1 MDKPQRIYLLRK
13 LYRVGDELDWSYF
26 TTPYITTSLEVAME
40 KAESTYKEYDA
51 SIDILEV
58 EKDKDKDIAI
68 LLPQTWRKDRNNRW
82 TRHEVKEMRG
92 EVKPCKTQ

>member
-1 MDKPQRIYLLRK
+1 MVENKPQRIYLLRK
-13 LYRVGDELDWSYF
+13 SYRVDEELDWSYF
-26 TTPYITTSLEVAME
+26 ATPYITTSLEVAME

-58 EKDKDKDIAI
+58 EKDKDIAI
-68 LLPQTWRKDRNNRW
+68 LLPQNWRKDRNNRW

-92 EVKPCKTQ
+92 EI